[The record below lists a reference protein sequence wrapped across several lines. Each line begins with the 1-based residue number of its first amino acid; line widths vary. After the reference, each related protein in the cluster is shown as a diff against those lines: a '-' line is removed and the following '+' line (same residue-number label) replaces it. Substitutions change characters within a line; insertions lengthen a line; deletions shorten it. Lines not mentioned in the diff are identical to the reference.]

1 MSKSEEQKLA
11 ALIKKNMAKAAAKPK
26 SGLRKQYD
34 TTLPPDQSEDDLE
47 RRDFFSEM
55 QKREF

>member
-1 MSKSEEQKLA
+1 MSKSEDQKMA
-11 ALIKKNMAKAAAKPK
+11 ALIRKNAAKAAKVK
-26 SGLRKQYD
+26 RNVRRQGD
-34 TTLPPDQSEDDLE
+34 DTLPPETTEADLE

>member
-1 MSKSEEQKLA
+1 MSKSEDERMAK
-11 ALIKKNMAKAAAKPK
+11 LIKKTVAKAAAKGKPN
-26 SGLRKQYD
+26 LRRQHD
-34 TTLPPDQSEDDLE
+34 HTLPPEATDEDLV

>member
-1 MSKSEEQKLA
+1 MSKSEEQKMA
-11 ALIKKNMAKAAAKPK
+11 ALIRKNAAKAVKLK
-26 SGLRKQYD
+26 RNVRRQGD
-34 TTLPPDQSEDDLE
+34 DTLPPETTEADLE